1 MKKEGGM
8 VVNKN
13 FYPPPPLLPQKLGFN
28 LPTASQSAR
37 PHTKPQN
44 TSRDATCRVDQQC
57 PPRPR
62 SLQNNMAPPR
72 ELLQQDSTSGC
83 QITEINLNKGQGEQK
98 E

>member
-1 MKKEGGM
+1 MKQEGGT

-13 FYPPPPLLPQKLGFN
+13 FYPPPPPLPQQQGFN
-28 LPTASQSAR
+28 PPTASQSAR
-37 PHTKPQN
+37 LHTKLQN
-44 TSRDATCRVDQQC
+44 TSCDATRRVDRQC

-72 ELLQQDSTSGC
+72 ELQQDSTSGC
-83 QITEINLNKGQGEQK
+83 QIIEISLAKGQGEQR